1 MTRSRPPRLDD
12 AALSAALAELPGW
25 RREGDALV
33 RRFEFPDFVA
43 AFGFMARAALC
54 AERAGHHPDWSNS
67 YKRVDVR
74 LTTHEVGGL
83 TARDVDLARA
93 FSELVG
99 RPDA

>member
-1 MTRSRPPRLDD
+1 
-12 AALSAALAELPGW
+12 
-25 RREGDALV
+25 
-33 RRFEFPDFVA
+33 
-43 AFGFMARAALC
+43 MARAALC